1 MRRRP
6 FKSRRSQLAEHLAR
20 SLPRPLRRLA
30 DRWLEHREI
39 RRILK
44 GAEEARKREKPTPL
58 TGPWWDWEK

>member
-1 MRRRP
+1 MRRRRL
-6 FKSRRSQLAEHLAR
+6 KWRRSQLAERLAR
-20 SLPRPLRRLA
+20 SLPRPLRGLA

-39 RRILK
+39 QRILK

>member
-1 MRRRP
+1 MRRRR
-6 FKSRRSQLAEHLAR
+6 FKWRRSQLAERLAR
-20 SLPRPLRRLA
+20 SLPRPLHRLA

-44 GAEEARKREKPTPL
+44 GAAEAKRREKPTPM

>member
-30 DRWLEHREI
+30 DRWLEQREI

-44 GAEEARKREKPTPL
+44 GAEEAKRREKPTPL

>member
-6 FKSRRSQLAEHLAR
+6 FKSRRSQLAEELR
-20 SLPRPLRRLA
+20 RFLPRRLSGLA

-44 GAEEARKREKPTPL
+44 GAEEAKRREKPTPT

>member
-1 MRRRP
+1 MRRRH
-6 FKSRRSQLAEHLAR
+6 FKSRRNQLAEHLAR

-39 RRILK
+39 RRILM
-44 GAEEARKREKPTPL
+44 GAEEAKKREKPTPL